1 MASSEIALLLLA
13 AVGAG
18 AMNAVVG
25 AGTLITFPTL
35 LALGFPPV
43 IANVSN
49 TVGLVP
55 GSVAAAYGFRS
66 TLVGR
71 WPLVSRLVVASAVG
85 GVIGGGLLLALPAGA
100 FAIAVPPLLLLSAV
114 LAAIQP
120 RVAAYVL
127 RRREARDLA
136 DASEQDLASDED
148 LLSGEDL
155 ASGEAP
161 ASEEAT
167 TPGGSRAGAGVR
179 IHPAL
184 ILVIALTGI
193 YGGYFGAAQGV
204 ILLAVLGVFVE
215 GGMTEVNGMKNVLA
229 GMANLVSAGL
239 FIAIADVNWQVAV
252 VVALGATLGGGLGAR
267 YGRRLPANV
276 LRPIVVG
283 VAVAAAIWQFLT

>member
-1 MASSEIALLLLA
+1 MVMYEILLLLLA

-43 IANVSN
+43 VANVSN

-55 GSVAAAYGFRS
+55 GSVAGAYGFRS

-71 WPLVSRLVVASAVG
+71 WPLVARLVGASALG
-85 GVIGGGLLLALPAGA
+85 GIAGGGLLLALPPGA
-100 FAIAVPPLLLLSAV
+100 FAVAVPPLLLLSGV

-120 RVAAYVL
+120 RVAAAVV
-127 RRREARDLA
+127 RRREQRA
-136 DASEQDLASDED
+136 LASPPVDPDEAGT
-148 LLSGEDL
+148 L
-155 ASGEAP
+155 P
-161 ASEEAT
+161 AT
-167 TPGGSRAGAGVR
+167 TPRREPV
-179 IHPAL
+179 HPAL
-184 ILVIALTGI
+184 IASVAATGV

-204 ILLAVLGVFVE
+204 ILLAVLGVFVA
-215 GGMTEVNGMKNVLA
+215 GGMTEVNGIKNVLA
-229 GMANLVSAGL
+229 GMANLVSAVL
-239 FIAIADVNWQVAV
+239 FIAIADVDWQVAGI
-252 VVALGATLGGGLGAR
+252 VAIGATIGGGLGAR

-283 VAVAAAIWQFLT
+283 VAVTAAIWQFLR

>member
-1 MASSEIALLLLA
+1 MAPFEIALLLLA

-43 IANVSN
+43 VANVSN

-71 WPLVSRLVVASAVG
+71 WPLVKRLVVASSIG
-85 GVIGGGLLLALPAGA
+85 GVIGGALLLGLPEGA
-100 FAIAVPPLLLLSAV
+100 FAVAVPPLLLLSGV

-120 RVAAYVL
+120 RVAAAVL
-127 RRREARDLA
+127 RRREERALA
-136 DASEQDLASDED
+136 APPGPTE
-148 LLSGEDL
+148 SG
-155 ASGEAP
+155 P
-161 ASEEAT
+161 ATAAV
-167 TPGGSRAGAGVR
+167 RAQ
-179 IHPAL
+179 PTL
-184 ILVIALTGI
+184 ILVVAATGV

-204 ILLAVLGVFVE
+204 ILLAVLGVFVA
-215 GGMTEVNGMKNVLA
+215 GGMSEVNGIKNVLA
-229 GMANLVSAGL
+229 GVANLVSAVL
-239 FIAIADVNWQVAV
+239 FIAIADVDWQVAGT
-252 VVALGATLGGGLGAR
+252 VAIGATIGGGLGGR

-276 LRPIVVG
+276 LRPIVVA
-283 VAVAAAIWQFLT
+283 VAVLAAIWQFLT